1 MLSFFLLNNDNNNDS
16 GGSNYLVREFI
27 QSVK

>member
-1 MLSFFLLNNDNNNDS
+1 MLSFFLNNDNNNDS